1 MMSAQHGISRGSDF
15 SRTLKRGVRTSTRDL
30 VVSVAVVPSVWP
42 DPSGRRTQVAMT
54 GGPWLGL
61 IVSKSVGPAV
71 VRHRVARRLRAAF
84 RDSRVRVPATETFVV
99 VRALPGAAHRSS
111 DELADQLRE
120 VMGRKR
126 VRELAARSAEVQVA
140 GTGVSA

>member
-15 SRTLKRGVRTSTRDL
+15 SRTLKRGVRVSTRDL
-30 VVSVAVVPSVWP
+30 VVSIAVVPLVWP
-42 DPSGRRTQVAMT
+42 DPSGRRAQVAMS

-61 IVSKSVGPAV
+61 IVSRSVGPAV

-84 RDSRVRVPATETFVV
+84 REVSGRVPAAESFVV

-126 VRELAARSAEVQVA
+126 VRELAVRSARIDAVA
-140 GTGVSA
+140 GGVSA